1 MSYGGVESIF
11 GNRKP
16 PISSG
21 QKNIN
26 AILAILLSTFYSIN
40 SMRERGKKWISQPTR
55 YFESPDQ
62 ARCSSLRLLLAQ
74 KDPMVRLVYS
84 GVRISKALYQTIVAN
99 LANLYACPFPIGK
112 PPSTDI

>member
-1 MSYGGVESIF
+1 
-11 GNRKP
+11 
-16 PISSG
+16 
-21 QKNIN
+21 
-26 AILAILLSTFYSIN
+26 
-40 SMRERGKKWISQPTR
+40 MRERKKQWISQPTK

-84 GVRISKALYQTIVAN
+84 GVKISKALYQTIVAN
-99 LANLYACPFPIGK
+99 LANLHACPFPIGK